1 MTNET
6 NDEKNNQ
13 FNEFFSIKNNFN
25 VNTAPLINQRL
36 DYDDFISLMPA
47 PFKLANDLITLD
59 QAALAPLQALS
70 GIAGQLVQ
78 YLNHQAQKIDLLVGH
93 IINQQDDVAH
103 RAQGLSFGGGGIEFI
118 DNTLFRLNEIIE
130 LRVFLSH
137 ENCAIYCHGE
147 IINIEPLNITPD
159 NILKNNDEQDNDSKH
174 FTYKAVFHHIREE
187 DREILVRS
195 SLHLQTKQLQ
205 KLAKERNKKLK

>member
-1 MTNET
+1 MANET
-6 NDEKNNQ
+6 NDEKLNQ
-13 FNEFFSIKNNFN
+13 FSEFFSIKNSFN
-25 VNTAPLINQRL
+25 INTASLQNQQL
-36 DYDDFISLMPA
+36 SYDDFLALMPA
-47 PFKLANDLITLD
+47 PFKLANDIITLD

-93 IINQQDDVAH
+93 IISEQDSSEH
-103 RAQGLSFGGGGIEFI
+103 RAHGLSFGGGGLEFT
-118 DNTLFRLNEIIE
+118 DTNTFSLNEIVE
-130 LRVFLSH
+130 LKVFLSH

-147 IINIEPLNITPD
+147 VIKIEHVKD
-159 NILKNNDEQDNDSKH
+159 DKH
-174 FTYKAVFHHIREE
+174 DDDFSYQVIFHHIREE

-205 KLAKERNKKLK
+205 QLAKERNKK